1 MNNKLFALFA
11 AALLL
16 LSGCAQ
22 VKETNYKLDEVT
34 TTLDSALEEGHFFFA
49 GKVLT
54 ASTTQKMITYYD
66 VSAEAHSVY
75 QVQVTEDYF
84 ECMPEEPI
92 TVCVYGTKSNFN
104 ERVNLTKGEEYIFD
118 VTLWVQE
125 DQVIYLLPTFYESM
139 PQKDGESLYYT
150 ADGKTA
156 VVKGGY
162 SAYRSHLLQRAKDL
176 DYTPKRVLDAMAA
189 MMKDAAL
196 RDAAF
201 FKEKDFAK
209 VDETL
214 LKRTTTKASEL
225 LKRIEGKAPAWES
238 ISRVLAS

>member
-1 MNNKLFALFA
+1 MKQKLFALA
-11 AALLL
+11 AAVLLL
-16 LSGCAQ
+16 VSGCSAPA
-22 VKETNYKLDEVT
+22 ETSYKLEEVT
-34 TTLDSALEEGHFFFA
+34 LTLDNALEEGHFFFA

-54 ASTTQKMITYYD
+54 ASTTQQMITYYD
-66 VSAEAHSVY
+66 VDAEAHSVY

-125 DQVIYLLPTFYESM
+125 DQVMYLLPTFYESM

-162 SAYRSHLLQRAKDL
+162 SAYRSRLLQRAKDL

-189 MMKDAAL
+189 MMKEASL

-201 FKEKDFAK
+201 FKEKDFAA
-209 VDETL
+209 VDETFL
-214 LKRTTTKASEL
+214 RRTTAKASKL
-225 LKRIEGKAPAWES
+225 LMGIEGKAPTWES
-238 ISRVLAS
+238 IRRVLAS